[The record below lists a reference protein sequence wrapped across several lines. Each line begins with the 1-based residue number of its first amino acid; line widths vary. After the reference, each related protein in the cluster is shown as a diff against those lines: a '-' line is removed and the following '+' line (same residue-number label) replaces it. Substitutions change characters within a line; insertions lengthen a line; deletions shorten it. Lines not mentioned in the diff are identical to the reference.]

1 MNRFTRMYNKNR
13 QVIWIMV
20 LIVVG
25 IIALIQIL
33 NNFASEKKAN
43 NQGNNNLIT
52 SDKNYSVITGQQ
64 IEKDVYTIIDEFV
77 DYCNNQQIEN
87 AYVLLSKECK
97 ELLYPTVNEFYE
109 NYYSRIFT
117 SKKTHIYQAWI
128 ADGNYYT
135 YKVDFVD
142 DILATGSAS
151 TKSITDYYTIVTEDG
166 IYKLN
171 LNKLVKSNYINSQT
185 TQDGITIS
193 ILKKNVYIDYEKY
206 EIKIKNE
213 MEESIVIGDLQNTK
227 SIYVEGYEG
236 KICYWNNYEL
246 FENDVLVEEG
256 SANEITIR
264 FDKAYNPNYETNNIV
279 FSDIIINNER
289 TVQIDVAV

>member
-87 AYVLLSKECK
+87 AYALLSKECK

-151 TKSITDYYTIVTEDG
+151 TKSITDYYTIVT
-166 IYKLN
+166 
-171 LNKLVKSNYINSQT
+171 
-185 TQDGITIS
+185 
-193 ILKKNVYIDYEKY
+193 
-206 EIKIKNE
+206 
-213 MEESIVIGDLQNTK
+213 
-227 SIYVEGYEG
+227 
-236 KICYWNNYEL
+236 
-246 FENDVLVEEG
+246 
-256 SANEITIR
+256 
-264 FDKAYNPNYETNNIV
+264 
-279 FSDIIINNER
+279 
-289 TVQIDVAV
+289 AVSYTH